1 LGEEQYTNWCN
12 ATTGTQEIGK
22 APSGRNCSQDSL
34 RRSTRHYLSR
44 IVYEEVQDIIYNVP
58 EIKVLTSDR
67 QLERIILLR
76 NQLKPAMLGKSVFRV
91 APFVGAKEEDTEKAI
106 AQTKVKELEARL
118 EAGMWHHR
126 IARWLGTWRNGAW
139 QYGAYL

>member
-1 LGEEQYTNWCN
+1 MS
-12 ATTGTQEIGK
+12 QEIKDFWVRNNTPIGVMRLR
-22 APSGRNCSQDSL
+22 APKRLVKPHQVEIAA
-34 RRSTRHYLSR
+34 R

-106 AQTKVKELEARL
+106 AQTRVKELEARL
-118 EAGMWHHR
+118 EAGRWHQR
-126 IARWLGTWRNGAW
+126 IARWFNTWREGAW